1 MTVTEK
7 FIFWAIFILFYS
19 TSISKMTYFQHSV
32 KSEIKYILLLVTLI
46 VIISGVLYKDFL
58 LGEKLYIY
66 TDQGRDT
73 LNNYWPFYSYL
84 INAIKSHQLSF
95 WLFQDGLGNNIFSNS
110 DLIFDPFNIIL
121 LLFNQQTLP
130 YAFGYIAVLKILL
143 AGLFFYLYI
152 SCFDI
157 MPYVRLIGSLLY
169 AFNGYM
175 VIWGQHYQSATVVV
189 FLPLLLFSYEQ
200 LIKSRLKLINLLFI
214 FLISFYYA
222 FNLYSIYQISIFLFI
237 YIIIRFLISEKLH
250 FNSYILK
257 PILLYILGVGISA
270 ILSFPTVYVYL
281 NSPRI
286 GGANYNFS
294 FFTPEYF
301 LYIPC
306 YYIKIIF

>member
-1 MTVTEK
+1 
-7 FIFWAIFILFYS
+7 
-19 TSISKMTYFQHSV
+19 MTYFQHSV

-46 VIISGVLYKDFL
+46 LIISGVLYKDFL

-95 WLFQDGLGNNIFSNS
+95 WLFQDGLGNNNFSNS

-157 MPYVRLIGSLLY
+157 MPYVRIIGSLLY
-169 AFNGYM
+169 SFNGYM
-175 VIWGQHYQSATVVV
+175 
-189 FLPLLLFSYEQ
+189 
-200 LIKSRLKLINLLFI
+200 
-214 FLISFYYA
+214 
-222 FNLYSIYQISIFLFI
+222 
-237 YIIIRFLISEKLH
+237 
-250 FNSYILK
+250 IL
-257 PILLYILGVGISA
+257 
-270 ILSFPTVYVYL
+270 
-281 NSPRI
+281 
-286 GGANYNFS
+286 
-294 FFTPEYF
+294 
-301 LYIPC
+301 
-306 YYIKIIF
+306 